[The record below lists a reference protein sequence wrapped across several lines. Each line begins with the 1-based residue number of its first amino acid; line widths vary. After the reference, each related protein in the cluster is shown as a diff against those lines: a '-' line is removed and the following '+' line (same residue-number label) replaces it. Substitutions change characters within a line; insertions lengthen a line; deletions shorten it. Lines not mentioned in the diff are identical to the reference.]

1 VLVLTRKAGQ
11 AIYIGDKIKIKILSI
26 SSSGVEVGIEAP
38 KELNIV
44 REELLEKVKDLN
56 IKASKIN
63 RDSLDKLKNLIKEN
77 EKAKKE

>member
-11 AIYIGDKIKIKILSI
+11 AIYIGDKIKVKILSI

-38 KELNIV
+38 REFNIV
-44 REELLEKVKDLN
+44 REELLERVKDLN

-63 RDSLDKLKNLIKEN
+63 KDSLDKLKNLIKESG
-77 EKAKKE
+77 EAKEE

>member
-1 VLVLTRKAGQ
+1 MLVLTRKAGQ